1 MLRTMS
7 IILTASL
14 LLPIWAAQASAQE
27 LPESEVEAWRG
38 PMNEFSAYDIDL
50 SGGLSREEFTRA
62 ADPRLDDRSFDE
74 FDLDLDEEVE
84 PEELEEMLV
93 EDN

>member
-7 IILTASL
+7 IFLTASL

-50 SGGLSREEFTRA
+50 SGGLSREEFTRG
-62 ADPRLDDRSFDE
+62 RSAPGRPQ
-74 FDLDLDEEVE
+74 LRRVR
-84 PEELEEMLV
+84 PGPG
-93 EDN
+93 